1 MTHSISSQILVL
13 QTEHRQLDIMI
24 RDLEARP
31 HVDRLEIQR
40 FKKQKLKMK
49 ELIERLRAELIPDL
63 DA

>member
-1 MTHSISSQILVL
+1 MTHAISSQILVL

-24 RDLEARP
+24 RGLEARP
-31 HVDRLEIQR
+31 HIDRLEIQR
-40 FKKQKLKMK
+40 FKKQKLKLK